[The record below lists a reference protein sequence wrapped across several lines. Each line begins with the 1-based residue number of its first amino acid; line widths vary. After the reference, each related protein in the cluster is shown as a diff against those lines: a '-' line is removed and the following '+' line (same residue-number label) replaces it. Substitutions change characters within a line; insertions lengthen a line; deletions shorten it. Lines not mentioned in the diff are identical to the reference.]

1 MVIVHAL
8 RAHRT
13 PVQCHPLLR
22 YLGHDT
28 SLMPAYAFV
37 WIGSQTVPV
46 QLSPG
51 ILRSSSAK
59 LTPSPRSESR
69 RKTETLF
76 KPQERRAKTDS
87 TNDQLQW
94 AIIVVAPVKNSCR

>member
-59 LTPSPRSESR
+59 MASTSLLVR
-69 RKTETLF
+69 REHHMSYSAQCGTCVSSFE
-76 KPQERRAKTDS
+76 DS
-87 TNDQLQW
+87 G
-94 AIIVVAPVKNSCR
+94 A